1 MRNNQPVTQ
10 TEQKFVNNDDLVS
23 ITDLQGKIKY
33 VNDAFVAISGYT
45 REELIGQ
52 DHNLVRHPDMPPK
65 AFADLWGTLKS
76 GKAWRGMVKNRCK
89 NGDYY
94 WVDAFVI
101 PIVRNGS
108 TTSYQSVRALPSDS
122 QIAQAEHLYK
132 AMKQDPS
139 KELPSPSLVKKI
151 QLRTL
156 NRLFGCFSIVFA
168 AIIGIFAIS
177 PFIKSIG
184 LLSGFASIFIMVL
197 NEKRLFAKLEQ
208 IIDHNRQLAAGDF
221 TKVIEVEGLDELAS
235 VQTSTKMVQGRYKTV
250 FMQISESL
258 NNLLSTADSLSASSH
273 DVLHSMQEQN
283 SHTTQVATGMN
294 EMSVTV
300 DGVTSNVQ
308 NTAQTTTDL
317 TDIVE
322 QSDQVVADTLHQMQA
337 FTEDMSQTSSAINEL
352 SKESE
357 KITSI
362 TNTISDIADQTNL
375 LALNAAIEAAR
386 AGEQGRGFAV
396 VADEVRSL
404 AGRTQEATQEIRS
417 MLDKITSDIQQSAGT
432 IEQNSHSAISA
443 LEKVSLTRDKFAEI
457 TLGVDNINSMSS
469 EIATAASEQ
478 STVANEMATSI
489 EHISSQASRT
499 ELQGER
505 LQRHAM
511 QVNTR
516 TIELQA
522 QISELELSKAAS
534 LDFTIAKQGHLAWKT
549 RVRSFLNGDKTALT
563 RDQACSHRDCV
574 LGKWYYKDGIK
585 QYGNNGAFKAIE
597 QPHEELHSTIV
608 KILDENEQ
616 GNSEKAEELYTRI
629 DPLSKKIVSYLDDLE
644 RAAKR

>member
-1 MRNNQPVTQ
+1 MSLGFAKKRGFMRNNQPVTQ
-10 TEQKFVNNDDLVS
+10 TEQKFVNKDDLVS

-45 REELIGQ
+45 RDELIGQ

-65 AFADLWGTLKS
+65 AFADLWGTIKS
-76 GKAWRGMVKNRCK
+76 GKAWRGTVKNRCK
-89 NGDYY
+89 NGDHY

-108 TTSYQSVRALPSDS
+108 TTGYQSVRAIPSEEQIS
-122 QIAQAEHLYK
+122 QADNLYK
-132 AMKQDPS
+132 AMKQNSS
-139 KELPSPSLVKKI
+139 KGLPSPSLIKKI
-151 QLRTL
+151 KLRAINRFFGGISIAIAVVIGTL
-156 NRLFGCFSIVFA
+156 AINPVVQSIAVVSGVA
-168 AIIGIFAIS
+168 S
-177 PFIKSIG
+177 
-184 LLSGFASIFIMVL
+184 LLLILI
-197 NEKRLFAKLEQ
+197 NEKRLFAKLDQ
-208 IIDHNRQLAAGDF
+208 IIEHNRQLAAGDF
-221 TKVIEVEGLDELAS
+221 TKVIEVEGLDELAK
-235 VQTSTKMVQGRYKTV
+235 VQTSIKMVQGRYKTI

-258 NNLLSTADSLSASSH
+258 NSLLSTADSLSTTSH
-273 DVLHSMQEQN
+273 DVLHSMQEQS

-322 QSDQVVADTLHQMQA
+322 KSDQVVADTLQQMQT
-337 FTEDMSQTSSAINEL
+337 FTEDMTQTSSEINEL

-417 MLDKITSDIQQSAGT
+417 MLDKITSGIQQSADT
-432 IEQNSHSAISA
+432 IEQNSQSAISA
-443 LEKVSLTRDKFAEI
+443 LEKVSLTREKFAEI
-457 TLGVDNINSMSS
+457 TLGVENINSMSS
-469 EIATAASEQ
+469 EIATAAGEQ

-489 EHISSQASRT
+489 EHISSQASNT

-505 LQRHAM
+505 LQRHATL
-511 QVNTR
+511 VNTL

-522 QISELELSKAAS
+522 QISELELSK
-534 LDFTIAKQGHLAWKT
+534 
-549 RVRSFLNGDKTALT
+549 
-563 RDQACSHRDCV
+563 
-574 LGKWYYKDGIK
+574 
-585 QYGNNGAFKAIE
+585 
-597 QPHEELHSTIV
+597 
-608 KILDENEQ
+608 
-616 GNSEKAEELYTRI
+616 
-629 DPLSKKIVSYLDDLE
+629 
-644 RAAKR
+644 KR

>member
-10 TEQKFVNNDDLVS
+10 TEQKFVNKDDLVS

-45 REELIGQ
+45 RDELIGQ

-65 AFADLWGTLKS
+65 AFADLWGTIKS
-76 GKAWRGMVKNRCK
+76 GKAWRGTVKNRCK
-89 NGDYY
+89 NGDHY

-108 TTSYQSVRALPSDS
+108 TTGYQSVRAIPSEEQIS
-122 QIAQAEHLYK
+122 QADNLYK
-132 AMKQDPS
+132 AMKQNSS
-139 KELPSPSLVKKI
+139 KGLPSPSLIKKI
-151 QLRTL
+151 KLRAINRFFGGISIAIAVVIGTL
-156 NRLFGCFSIVFA
+156 AINPVVQSIAVVSGVA
-168 AIIGIFAIS
+168 S
-177 PFIKSIG
+177 
-184 LLSGFASIFIMVL
+184 LLLILI
-197 NEKRLFAKLEQ
+197 NEKRLFAKLDQ
-208 IIDHNRQLAAGDF
+208 IIEHNRQLAAGDF
-221 TKVIEVEGLDELAS
+221 TKVVEVEGLDELAK
-235 VQTSTKMVQGRYKTV
+235 VQTSIKMVQGRYKTI

-258 NNLLSTADSLSASSH
+258 NSLLSTADSLSTTSH
-273 DVLHSMQEQN
+273 DVLHSMQEQS

-322 QSDQVVADTLHQMQA
+322 KSDQVVADTLQQMQT
-337 FTEDMSQTSSAINEL
+337 FTEDMTQTSSEINEL

-417 MLDKITSDIQQSAGT
+417 MLDKITSGIQQSADT
-432 IEQNSHSAISA
+432 IEQNSQSAISA
-443 LEKVSLTRDKFAEI
+443 LEKVSLTREKFAEI
-457 TLGVDNINSMSS
+457 TLGVENINSMSS
-469 EIATAASEQ
+469 EIATAAGEQ

-489 EHISSQASRT
+489 EHISSQASNT

-505 LQRHAM
+505 LQRHATL
-511 QVNTR
+511 VNTL

-522 QISELELSKAAS
+522 QISELELSK
-534 LDFTIAKQGHLAWKT
+534 
-549 RVRSFLNGDKTALT
+549 
-563 RDQACSHRDCV
+563 
-574 LGKWYYKDGIK
+574 
-585 QYGNNGAFKAIE
+585 
-597 QPHEELHSTIV
+597 
-608 KILDENEQ
+608 
-616 GNSEKAEELYTRI
+616 
-629 DPLSKKIVSYLDDLE
+629 
-644 RAAKR
+644 KR